1 MKIEKFSKIIFRGHK
16 TNNLYTLPLGAPRHD
31 CQRNMVAELPV
42 FRIWQSKPCARIK
55 YPILGCVLRTHG
67 FGCQIRN
74 NGRLAPI
81 FRRQASILS
90 YNMEAYH
97 ALVCDHTKIDAKPIF
112 GSLDQ
117 CQNLALILE
126 TPEIGVASISVYTNT
141 NAWDA
146 SIFYIIRVDRP
157 QNLVS
162 IFQKLRS
169 KHPHTCVCYNTI
181 YA

>member
-1 MKIEKFSKIIFRGHK
+1 MQIEKFRKIFFLGYEP
-16 TNNLYTLPLGAPRHD
+16 NNLYLAALGAPRHV
-31 CQRNMVAELPV
+31 CQRNMITELPV

-81 FRRQASILS
+81 FRRQARIKS

-97 ALVCDHTKIDAKPIF
+97 VLVCDHTKIDAKPIS

-126 TPEIGVASISVYTNT
+126 TPEIGE
-141 NAWDA
+141 A
-146 SIFYIIRVDRP
+146 SIFAPSNTNIWHTALLHIIILNWL
-157 QNLVS
+157 QNLGCKFL
-162 IFQKLRS
+162 ILRS
-169 KHPHTCVCYNTI
+169 KHADMCVWYSTL
-181 YA
+181 

>member
-1 MKIEKFSKIIFRGHK
+1 MQIENFRKIFFLGDEP
-16 TNNLYTLPLGAPRHD
+16 NNLYLVALGATRHD

-55 YPILGCVLRTHG
+55 YPILGCFLCTHG

-97 ALVCDHTKIDAKPIF
+97 ALVCDHTKIDTKPIF

-117 CQNLALILE
+117 CQNMTLILE
-126 TPEIGVASISVYTNT
+126 PPEIGEASIFMYTNT
-141 NAWDA
+141 NAWYVAIYNITILDLLQNTVWK
-146 SIFYIIRVDRP
+146 FYELRP
-157 QNLVS
+157 NHANMCA
-162 IFQKLRS
+162 R
-169 KHPHTCVCYNTI
+169 
-181 YA
+181 

>member
-1 MKIEKFSKIIFRGHK
+1 MQIEKFRKIFFLGYEP
-16 TNNLYTLPLGAPRHD
+16 NNLYLAALGAPRHV
-31 CQRNMVAELPV
+31 CQRNMIAELPV

-97 ALVCDHTKIDAKPIF
+97 ALVCEHTKIDAKPIS

-126 TPEIGVASISVYTNT
+126 TPEIGAASIFEWANT
-141 NAWDA
+141 NAWHTGPLYVLILDWQ
-146 SIFYIIRVDRP
+146 
-157 QNLVS
+157 QN
-162 IFQKLRS
+162 I
-169 KHPHTCVCYNTI
+169 VCKFLILNSNHANMYVC
-181 YA
+181 